1 MIPIYIVYEPIPGQM
16 EIFIDG
22 YMDEYD
28 IKEVEE

>member
-1 MIPIYIVYEPIPGQM
+1 MIPIYKVYQSLPGQI